1 MNQIPSAELRER
13 LEQQKI
19 ELTARVSGIK
29 ADVGR
34 GLEADSKEQAVQLE
48 NKEVLDALGNEA
60 TSELAKI
67 SAALQRMD
75 DGTYGVCTAC
85 GAEIDS
91 RRLNARPYS
100 SKCIACA
107 SEDS

>member
-19 ELTARVSGIK
+19 ELTERVSKIK

-34 GLEADSKEQAVQLE
+34 GLDPNSKEQAVQLE

-67 SAALQRMD
+67 GAALQRMD

-100 SKCIACA
+100 SRCIACA
-107 SEDS
+107 SED

>member
-1 MNQIPSAELRER
+1 MNQIPSAELRAR

-19 ELTARVSGIK
+19 ELTTRVSSIK

-60 TSELAKI
+60 TSELEKI

-75 DGTYGVCTAC
+75 EGTYGACTAC
-85 GAEIDS
+85 GVEIDS

-100 SKCIACA
+100 SRCIACA
-107 SEDS
+107 SEN

>member
-1 MNQIPSAELRER
+1 MNQIPSAELRKR
-13 LEQQKI
+13 LEQQKA

-29 ADVGR
+29 ADLGR

-107 SEDS
+107 SED